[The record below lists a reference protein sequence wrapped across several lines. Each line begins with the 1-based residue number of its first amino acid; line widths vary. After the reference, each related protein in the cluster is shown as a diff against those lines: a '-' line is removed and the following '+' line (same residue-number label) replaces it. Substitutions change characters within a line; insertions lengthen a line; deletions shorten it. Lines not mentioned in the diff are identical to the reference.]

1 MFKSYSWLNA
11 ERAQQ
16 NSEYPQWPTMKMQAN
31 ITELLHIKLKE
42 RTSMNITKLPI
53 KKRKNQQTDQQNPPE
68 DLMQETKQGK
78 KIKLKAVSFN
88 AAKFLEA

>member
-88 AAKFLEA
+88 AAKFFEA